1 MDRGEIADTY
11 PMIVIAMTAVGWLA
25 LMVLF
30 VAACYAARQGDQHEP
45 QPTLDS

>member
-1 MDRGEIADTY
+1 MEVRERADTY

-30 VAACYAARQGDQHEP
+30 VAACFAARRGDQHEA
-45 QPTLDS
+45 QPTLEP

>member
-1 MDRGEIADTY
+1 
-11 PMIVIAMTAVGWLA
+11 MIIIAMTAVGWLA

-30 VAACYAARQGDQHEP
+30 VAACYAAHQADQREV